1 MDFAIV
7 AILLIFGVALMLV
20 EIFLLPG
27 LSIAGIGGVL
37 FLFGGIYY
45 AYAFISPEAGHFTL
59 VASLVLMAVA
69 VWIFLRSRALEK
81 MSLKTN
87 IEGKNDPMQ
96 GMSINEGDQGHTVSR
111 LAPMGKVRINGQVV
125 EAKAIDDFIDQDTM
139 VKVIKVQSTNILVE
153 RISE

>member
-1 MDFAIV
+1 MDFAVV
-7 AILLIFGVALMLV
+7 AILLVFGVALMLV

-27 LSIAGIGGVL
+27 LSIAGIGAVL

-45 AYAFISPEAGHFTL
+45 AYAFIGPEAGHFTL
-59 VASLVLMAVA
+59 IASVFLMAVA
-69 VWIFLRSRALEK
+69 VWIFLRSRALER

-87 IEGKNDPMQ
+87 IDGKNDPLQGVSMQ
-96 GMSINEGDQGHTVSR
+96 PGDIGVSVSR

-125 EAKAIDDFIDQDTM
+125 EAKAIDDFIDQDTP

-153 RISE
+153 RVSE

>member
-1 MDFAIV
+1 MDFAVV
-7 AILLIFGVALMLV
+7 AILLVFGIALMLV

-45 AYAFISPEAGHFTL
+45 AYAFVSPEAGHFTL
-59 VASLVLMAVA
+59 LASVVLMAVA
-69 VWIFLRSRALEK
+69 VWIFLKSRALEK

-96 GMSINEGDQGHTVSR
+96 GVVIQPGDQGVAVSR
-111 LAPMGKVRINGQVV
+111 LAPMGKVRINGHVV
-125 EAKAIDDFIDQDTM
+125 EARAIDDFIDQDTP
-139 VKVIKVQSTNILVE
+139 VKVIKVLSTNILVE

>member
-45 AYAFISPEAGHFTL
+45 AYSFISPEAGHFTL
-59 VASLVLMAVA
+59 VASVALMAIA
-69 VWIFLRSRALEK
+69 VWVFLRSRALEK

-87 IEGKNDPMQ
+87 VDGKNDPLQ
-96 GMSINEGDQGHTVSR
+96 GVSIQAGDVGVTVSR
-111 LAPMGKVRINGQVV
+111 LAPMGKVRINGQIV
-125 EAKAIDDFIDQDTM
+125 EAKAIDDFMDQDTP

-153 RISE
+153 RVSE